1 MVFSPTIKIL
11 NVNIHYSRMP
21 ETVEKDDPV
30 EKLNNLSDEEIEE
43 RADKALERFK
53 DTVDQYFSEK

>member
-11 NVNIHYSRMP
+11 NVNIHCNYMP

>member
-1 MVFSPTIKIL
+1 
-11 NVNIHYSRMP
+11 MP

-43 RADKALERFK
+43 RADKAFDRFK
-53 DTVDQYFSEK
+53 DKLKEYSSE